1 MRIGIMTGLRAAIV
15 VGIFATGLMVLEQAH
30 AQGQANGQQHVASI
44 RKMPVPTITIYPGE
58 TIKEGVLVERDFS
71 ANIVAN
77 LPVVEATHQ
86 LVGKVARRTL
96 LPGQLVPRN
105 AVEEARLVERGKP
118 IQVIFREAGMTIVTV
133 ASPLQSGGVGEMVRA
148 RNLDSGVTIVG
159 TVQSDGTLRVGE

>member
-1 MRIGIMTGLRAAIV
+1 MMSIGIMKGMLAAMV
-15 VGIFATGLMVLEQAH
+15 VGLFAGALAALSPAR
-30 AQGQANGQQHVASI
+30 AQPQ
-44 RKMPVPTITIYPGE
+44 RTMPVPTITIYPGE

-71 ANIVAN
+71 AGLVAN
-77 LPVVEATHQ
+77 LPVIEATHL

-118 IQVIFREAGMTIVTV
+118 IQVVFREAGMTIVTV

-159 TVQSDGTLRVGE
+159 TVQPDGTLRVGE

>member
-1 MRIGIMTGLRAAIV
+1 MMSIGIMKGMLAAMV
-15 VGIFATGLMVLEQAH
+15 VGLFAGALAALSPAR
-30 AQGQANGQQHVASI
+30 AQPQ
-44 RKMPVPTITIYPGE
+44 RTMPVPTITIYPGE

-71 ANIVAN
+71 AGLVAN
-77 LPVVEATHQ
+77 LPVIEATHL

-118 IQVIFREAGMTIVTV
+118 IQVVFSEAGMTIVTV

-159 TVQSDGTLRVGE
+159 TVQPDGTLRVGE

>member
-1 MRIGIMTGLRAAIV
+1 MNIGIMTGLRAAIV
-15 VGIFATGLMVLEQAH
+15 VGIFATWLMALEQAQ
-30 AQGQANGQQHVASI
+30 AQSEGPPASSS
-44 RKMPVPTITIYPGE
+44 RTMPVPTITIYPGE

-71 ANIVAN
+71 AGLVAN
-77 LPVVEATHQ
+77 LPVIEATHL

-118 IQVIFREAGMTIVTV
+118 IQVVFSEAGMTIVTV

-159 TVQSDGTLRVGE
+159 TVQPDGTLRVGE